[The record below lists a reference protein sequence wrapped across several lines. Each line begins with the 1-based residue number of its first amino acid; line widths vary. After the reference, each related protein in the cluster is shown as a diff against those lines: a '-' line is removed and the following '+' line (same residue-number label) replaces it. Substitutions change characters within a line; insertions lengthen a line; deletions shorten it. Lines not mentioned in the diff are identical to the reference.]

1 MSNVNQQEKQVLDS
15 TSDLNVEIKT
25 YPKGPVPATGIYT
38 IRVNVT
44 NIDNNIKEISN
55 KRIKL
60 SVTDPQG
67 NPVLGEDGKPQ
78 VYTNADESGDTL
90 TDSHG
95 VIFFTPYL
103 RLNKHQTQIGIYT
116 IEASVEGSGIKPVQK
131 QVEFVK

>member
-15 TSDLNVEIKT
+15 TSDLNVKIET

-44 NIDNNIKEISN
+44 SDNNSKEISN
-55 KRIKL
+55 QRIKL

-67 NPVLGEDGKPQ
+67 NPVLGEDGNPQ
-78 VYTNADESGDTL
+78 VYTNADGRGDTL

-103 RLNKHQTQIGIYT
+103 RLNKHQTQTGIYT
-116 IEASVEGSGIKPVQK
+116 IKASVEGSGIEPAQLP
-131 QVEFVK
+131 VEFQ